1 MILYI
6 QSNKLGTI
14 GGNSMEQKPSI
25 VKGVLCVIPAGIV
38 FALTF
43 AVSSLVITFAGS
55 IILKIPIIGSLVKW
69 LFLLRGDSPYLLSC
83 FIGACLAYF
92 ITLAS
97 IEKMLVFQNQRNVCA
112 NVLGIAIMV
121 IHILCLVLNL
131 IYGESF
137 AANIAQAIA
146 GYLIFR
152 FGK

>member
-1 MILYI
+1 
-6 QSNKLGTI
+6 
-14 GGNSMEQKPSI
+14 MEEKPSTI
-25 VKGVLCVIPAGIV
+25 KGVLCVIPAGVV

-43 AVSSLVITFAGS
+43 AISSFVITIAAS

-92 ITLAS
+92 LTLAS
-97 IEKMLVFQNQRNVCA
+97 VEKMMVFQNQRNICA
-112 NVLGIAIMV
+112 SILGIAIMV
-121 IHILCLVLNL
+121 LHVICFALNL

-137 AANIAQAIA
+137 AANIVQVIA

-152 FGK
+152 YRK